1 MRGRSLTVG
10 STKFG
15 KSKSS
20 VNNNREHSIASS
32 KEVNIDL
39 DSNHPLAN
47 YMKIKQRLNKKKRL
61 FNDDKIASLDEETE
75 NRTSLVAK
83 LLGRSKEALD
93 I

>member
-20 VNNNREHSIASS
+20 VNNREHSIASS